1 MHIEMVY
8 LIISF
13 KLHKHHNSYHINV
26 HINIKVQKVEETPL
40 NEHTESAVAHW
51 GSLAGS
57 DGENQHV

>member
-40 NEHTESAVAHW
+40 NEHTESAVAHL
-51 GSLAGS
+51 GVFGR
-57 DGENQHV
+57 Q